1 MKLFIRLATVALTV
15 TILSAPAGPAAAAGP
30 AADQRVPACS
40 VVWFDLGDTLIDTSD
55 RDHLTYMPGA
65 LRYLRQ
71 LHHTG
76 VPVGIITNVPPSWG
90 TTDAERAKAT
100 KNYIAASWSEP
111 EPFVWEYFGD
121 RILTPRSTEEY
132 KPAPALFRR
141 GIEKSG
147 GCRAV
152 FEGENPDEVTAASA
166 AGMRGYQIGRTGQ
179 PAYLPLHRV
188 LLPFLDD

>member
-1 MKLFIRLATVALTV
+1 MKSLIRRAAVALAATVLF
-15 TILSAPAGPAAAAGP
+15 APAGPAAAAGP
-30 AADQRVPACS
+30 APGQRVPACS
-40 VVWFDLGDTLIDTSD
+40 VVWFDLGDTLIDTAD
-55 RDHLTYMPGA
+55 RNHLTYMPGA

-90 TTDAERAKAT
+90 TTDAERAAAT
-100 KNYIAASWSEP
+100 MKYISASWSEA

-121 RILTPRSTEEY
+121 RILTPRAIEEN
-132 KPAPALFRR
+132 KPAPVLFQR

-152 FEGENPDEVTAASA
+152 FEGENPNEVTAASA
-166 AGMRGYQIGRTGQ
+166 AGMRAYQTGRSDQ
-179 PAYLPLHRV
+179 PTYLPLHRV
-188 LLPFLDD
+188 LLPFLDR